1 MPQNPGRHRKKGLNP
16 RSPFMEIALVNAN
29 DHQMSYKDLLELVEL
44 IKSCSEFGEFHL
56 KLGDLEVDLRRVDA
70 VAAPAALALPVDTA
84 PAQQAPVRQPAAPQ
98 QAAAQQVMTQ
108 QAATQQRHGHVGAGE
123 LLLDAPGAQPSAA
136 PGAASFPA
144 GSLLI
149 KSPMVGTFYRAPEPG
164 ARPFVEVGQAVDA
177 QATVCIIE
185 VMKLMNSI
193 PAGGA
198 GTVTHILVGDGDAVE
213 FGQVLMVVA
222 PS

>member
-1 MPQNPGRHRKKGLNP
+1 M
-16 RSPFMEIALVNAN
+16 NAN

-70 VAAPAALALPVDTA
+70 AAPPTALATPAEAAPAQPA
-84 PAQQAPVRQPAAPQ
+84 PARQPATQPTATQQAAPQ
-98 QAAAQQVMTQ
+98 QRQ
-108 QAATQQRHGHVGAGE
+108 GHVGAGE
-123 LLLDAPGAQPSAA
+123 LLLDAPAAQPSAA

-164 ARPFVEVGQAVDA
+164 AKPFVEVGQAVDA
-177 QATVCIIE
+177 QSTVCIIE

-198 GTVTHILVGDGDAVE
+198 GTVSHILVGDGDAVE